1 MDDLGLVGDLALV
14 GSAAL
19 LGGVLARFL
28 GMPVI
33 LGYLAAGLL
42 ISPNTPGFEGDIE
55 TVRTIADL
63 GVALLMFTIG
73 IRFSLRELMQARDI
87 GIIGGIL
94 QVLLVGAGGTL
105 IGYGVGL
112 SIEQSV
118 VLGAVAALSSTMVAL
133 RMLEQAGEIGQAQG
147 KIAVSISLVQDLAAV
162 PVIVMIPVLAGG
174 EENFAA
180 AMGLAAGKGVALVVG
195 VWIVGTIAVP
205 RLLDRISVWRSRELF
220 LLTIVVLALGTAS
233 ISAVAGL
240 SIAFGAFL
248 AGLLVSE
255 SEYAHRTLAEVL
267 PLREVFA
274 VVFFVAAGMLIDPES
289 FVDDPEIVL
298 GVAAIGILGKAALV
312 TGMAGAFGY
321 SPRAAAAAA
330 LALANMGEFSFVL
343 TAEALDEGLFDE
355 QLNEA
360 VLAGVLTSLAVS
372 PFLFLGRHELARIL
386 GRLQRAGRPA
396 ERPLASEERS
406 SLVNHAVICGFDEA
420 GREVTTVLLGRGFK
434 CLVIDEDPV
443 AIRRLR
449 EQGVACILGDAGLPA
464 VLEQAELERARVM
477 VVTVAE
483 MTQAEAAVAGARLIN
498 PRLDIVARGANEYA
512 HQRLTVA
519 GAAHVVHTEFEVGM
533 EVVRHALHR
542 FGMSSQEIQAVLGR
556 RRQDIGRW

>member
-19 LGGVLARFL
+19 VGGVLARL
-28 GMPVI
+28 LSLPVI

-73 IRFSLRELMQARDI
+73 IRFSLRELKQARDI
-87 GIIGGIL
+87 GIVGGIS
-94 QVLLVGAGGTL
+94 QVLLVGASGTL

-112 SIEQSV
+112 TIEQSV
-118 VLGAVAALSSTMVAL
+118 VVGAVAALSSTMVAL

-174 EENFAA
+174 EENFLA
-180 AMGLAAGKGVALVVG
+180 AMGVAAGKGVALVAG

-205 RLLDRISVWRSRELF
+205 RLLDRITMWRSRELF

-274 VVFFVAAGMLIDPES
+274 VVFFVAAGMLIDPAS

-298 GVAAIGILGKAALV
+298 GVATTGIVGKMVFVSGA
-312 TGMAGAFGY
+312 AGAFGY

-343 TAEALDEGLFDE
+343 AAEALDEGLFDE

-360 VLAGVLTSLAVS
+360 VLAGVLTSLAIS
-372 PFLFLGRHELARIL
+372 PFLFLGRHELARVL
-386 GRLQRAGRPA
+386 GMVQRTRQAA
-396 ERPLASEERS
+396 EKPLADEVRS
-406 SLVNHAVICGFDEA
+406 SLVNHALVCGLDEA
-420 GREVTTVLLGRGFK
+420 GREVTTVLLGRGFR
-434 CLVIDEDPV
+434 CL
-443 AIRRLR
+443 
-449 EQGVACILGDAGLPA
+449 
-464 VLEQAELERARVM
+464 
-477 VVTVAE
+477 
-483 MTQAEAAVAGARLIN
+483 
-498 PRLDIVARGANEYA
+498 
-512 HQRLTVA
+512 
-519 GAAHVVHTEFEVGM
+519 
-533 EVVRHALHR
+533 
-542 FGMSSQEIQAVLGR
+542 
-556 RRQDIGRW
+556 